1 MTRSLNIGLA
11 LAAGVLGGLLSRN
24 IAVPSVQ
31 AQAQD
36 PKELR
41 AQSFTLTD
49 AAGHILGTFTTRP
62 ALPPGVRLP
71 PDARIAVPS
80 NVVLL
85 GPDGH
90 EMWSVNADPFRPIIR
105 GAGEMP
111 R

>member
-24 IAVPSVQ
+24 ITVPSVH
-31 AQAQD
+31 AQSQD

-49 AAGHILGTFTTRP
+49 SAGHVLGTFTTRP
-62 ALPPGVRLP
+62 ALPPGTRLP
-71 PDARIAVPS
+71 SDPRIAVPS

-85 GPDGH
+85 GPAGN
-90 EMWSVNADPFRPIIR
+90 EMWSVSADPFRPVGR
-105 GAGEMP
+105 LTGENP